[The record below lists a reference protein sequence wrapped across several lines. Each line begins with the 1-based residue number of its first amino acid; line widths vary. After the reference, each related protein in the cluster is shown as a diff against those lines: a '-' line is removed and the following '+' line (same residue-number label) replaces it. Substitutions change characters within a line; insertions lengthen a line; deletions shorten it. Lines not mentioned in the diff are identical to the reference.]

1 MDLIDPW
8 PWEMQG
14 GQKRKKKKKNTEKGW
29 GVQWLFGYGEG
40 KDKIQVNSREMRGE
54 ELAAA
59 PTQTILSRAFSKK
72 GSRVLEC

>member
-1 MDLIDPW
+1 MDPGKCARGLAMW
-8 PWEMQG
+8 RLLVTLARG
-14 GQKRKKKKKNTEKGW
+14 T
-29 GVQWLFGYGEG
+29 FGYGEG